1 MKSVDV
7 TPTWLGLL
15 PMLLELTR
23 PSINQDAR
31 QMAFKE
37 LARMAEA
44 ADKWNEHVTAQNH
57 ASVIKL

>member
-1 MKSVDV
+1 MKTVDV

-31 QMAFKE
+31 QMAFRE

-44 ADKWNEHVTAQNH
+44 ADKWNEHCSSEN
-57 ASVIKL
+57 K